1 MTQTIDE
8 MIANVMPMAPVNP
21 GAFSGIP
28 QRPMGSGSITQAE
41 MDAMMRAQMPRPEM
55 RPTGSGSTTQQEIDA
70 YMRSQLMRP
79 EMRPTG
85 SGSITQAE
93 MDAMQRNMPEID
105 MTSQESMMN
114 YLMEKIEQIRE
125 RTGRQPQEGM
135 GALEALLKSLPRGQL
150 DGMMPE
156 GSMRDGQR
164 TYFENQRFDNIDP
177 GMARNVNPGM
187 DQGMVRPQPM
197 GMR

>member
-1 MTQTIDE
+1 MTQRMTD

-41 MDAMMRAQMPRPEM
+41 MEAMMRAQMPRPEL
-55 RPTGSGSTTQQEIDA
+55 RVS
-70 YMRSQLMRP
+70 LP
-79 EMRPTG
+79 EMKPTG

-93 MDAMQRNMPEID
+93 MDAMQRNMPAID

-114 YLMEKIEQIRE
+114 YLMEKVEQIRE
-125 RTGRQPQEGM
+125 RTGGRSQEGM
-135 GALEALLKSLPRGQL
+135 GALEALLKSLPRGRL
-150 DGMMPE
+150 DGAMPQ

-177 GMARNVNPGM
+177 GMVRNVNPEM
-187 DQGMVRPQPM
+187 DQGMVRRPQK
-197 GMR
+197 

>member
-21 GAFSGIP
+21 GAFSGMQA
-28 QRPMGSGSITQAE
+28 QRPMPQA
-41 MDAMMRAQMPRPEM
+41 AQM
-55 RPTGSGSTTQQEIDA
+55 
-70 YMRSQLMRP
+70 
-79 EMRPTG
+79 
-85 SGSITQAE
+85 
-93 MDAMQRNMPEID
+93 MQNMPVANLD
-105 MTSQESMMN
+105 PPSQESMMN

-125 RTGRQPQEGM
+125 RTGAQGQEGM
-135 GALEALLKSLPRGQL
+135 GALEALLKSLPKGRL
-150 DGMMPE
+150 DGAMPQ

-187 DQGMVRPQPM
+187 DQGMVRTPPM

>member
-21 GAFSGIP
+21 GAFSGMQAP
-28 QRPMGSGSITQAE
+28 RPMPPQA
-41 MDAMMRAQMPRPEM
+41 DQMMQ
-55 RPTGSGSTTQQEIDA
+55 
-70 YMRSQLMRP
+70 
-79 EMRPTG
+79 
-85 SGSITQAE
+85 
-93 MDAMQRNMPEID
+93 NMPMANLD
-105 MTSQESMMN
+105 PTSQESMMN
-114 YLMEKIEQIRE
+114 YLMEKVEQIRE
-125 RTGRQPQEGM
+125 RTGAQGQEGM
-135 GALEALLKSLPRGQL
+135 GALEALLKSLPKGRL
-150 DGMMPE
+150 DGAMPQ

-187 DQGMVRPQPM
+187 DQGMVRTPPM

>member
-1 MTQTIDE
+1 MTQRMTD

-21 GAFSGIP
+21 GAFSGVQP
-28 QRPMGSGSITQAE
+28 QMSAPMPQA
-41 MDAMMRAQMPRPEM
+41 DQMM
-55 RPTGSGSTTQQEIDA
+55 
-70 YMRSQLMRP
+70 
-79 EMRPTG
+79 
-85 SGSITQAE
+85 
-93 MDAMQRNMPEID
+93 RNMPVVD

-114 YLMEKIEQIRE
+114 YLMEKVEQIRE
-125 RTGRQPQEGM
+125 RTGAQGQEGM
-135 GALEALLKSLPRGQL
+135 GALEALLKSMPRGRL
-150 DGMMPE
+150 DGTMPQ

-187 DQGMVRPQPM
+187 DQGMVRPPPM